1 MLMSVRKTLQALW
14 RNGEGSALIEG
25 AIVVPLLLILVLG
38 VFEFSWLID
47 QQHLI
52 STGIHD
58 AARYLA
64 QSANPND
71 LAIQRRAKNLATT
84 GAIDGDTARV
94 RGWTARDVDIR
105 YSSLENPVDVNGST
119 TFRGGAV
126 IQRVTVSTTFTVP
139 SLGFFGFLG
148 LKPPVLT
155 VSHQERVIGPG
166 QISR

>member
-1 MLMSVRKTLQALW
+1 VW

-58 AARYLA
+58 AARYIA

-71 LAIQRRAKNLATT
+71 LTSQKRAKNLATT

-94 RGWTARDVDIR
+94 RGWAARDVSIS
-105 YSSLENPVDVNGST
+105 YSSVENPVDVNGST

-126 IQRVTVSTTFTVP
+126 IRSVTVTTTFTVP

-148 LKPPVLT
+148 LKPPALT

-166 QISR
+166 HVSR

>member
-1 MLMSVRKTLQALW
+1 MSVRILQSVW

-58 AARYLA
+58 AARYIA

-71 LAIQRRAKNLATT
+71 LTIQKRAKNLATT

-94 RGWTARDVDIR
+94 RGWAARDVSIS
-105 YSSLENPVDVNGST
+105 YSSVENPVDVNGST

-126 IQRVTVSTTFTVP
+126 IRSVTVSTTFSVP

-148 LKPPVLT
+148 LKPPALT

-166 QISR
+166 HVSR

>member
-1 MLMSVRKTLQALW
+1 MSTRMLQSLW
-14 RNGEGSALIEG
+14 RNGDGSALIEG
-25 AIVVPLLLILVLG
+25 AIIMPVLLILVLG

-52 STGIHD
+52 SAGIHD
-58 AARYLA
+58 AARYIA
-64 QSANPND
+64 RSANPND
-71 LAIQRRAKNLATT
+71 LTIQKHAKNLATT

-94 RGWTARDVDIR
+94 RGWTARDVSIS
-105 YSSLENPVDVNGST
+105 YSSVENPVDVNGST

-126 IQRVTVSTTFTVP
+126 IRSVTVSTTFSVP

-148 LKPPVLT
+148 LKPPALT

-166 QISR
+166 HVSR

>member
-1 MLMSVRKTLQALW
+1 MLQSVW

-38 VFEFSWLID
+38 AFEFSWLID

-52 STGIHD
+52 STGIRD
-58 AARYLA
+58 AARYIA

-71 LAIQRRAKNLATT
+71 LTIQKRAKNLATT

-94 RGWTARDVDIR
+94 RGWTARDVSIT
-105 YSSLENPVDVNGST
+105 YSSVGNPLDVDGST

-126 IQRVTVSTTFTVP
+126 IRRVTVSTTFTVP
-139 SLGFFGFLG
+139 SLGFFAWALS
-148 LKPPVLT
+148 LRP
-155 VSHQERVIGPG
+155 
-166 QISR
+166 

>member
-1 MLMSVRKTLQALW
+1 MSVRILQSLW

-58 AARYLA
+58 AARYIA

-71 LAIQRRAKNLATT
+71 LTIQKRAKNLATT

-94 RGWTARDVDIR
+94 KGWTARDVSIS
-105 YSSLENPVDVNGST
+105 YSSVENPVDVNGST
-119 TFRGGAV
+119 AFRGGAV
-126 IQRVTVSTTFTVP
+126 IRSVTVSTTFSVP

-148 LKPPVLT
+148 LKPPALT

-166 QISR
+166 HVSR

>member
-1 MLMSVRKTLQALW
+1 MSVRILQSLW

-25 AIVVPLLLILVLG
+25 AIIMPLLLVLVLG

-58 AARYLA
+58 AARYIA
-64 QSANPND
+64 RSANPTD
-71 LAIQRRAKNLATT
+71 LMTQKHAKNLATT
-84 GAIDGDTARV
+84 GATDGDTARV
-94 RGWTARDVDIR
+94 KGWTTGDVKIT
-105 YSSLENPVDVNGST
+105 YASVNNPVGINGLT
-119 TFRGGAV
+119 PFRGGAV
-126 IQRVTVSTTFTVP
+126 IQSVTVSTTFTVP

-148 LKPPVLT
+148 LRPPALT

-166 QISR
+166 QVLR

>member
-1 MLMSVRKTLQALW
+1 MSVRIQQSLW
-14 RNGEGSALIEG
+14 RDSEGSALMEG
-25 AIVVPLLLILVLG
+25 ALLLPLLLSFVLG
-38 VFEFSWLID
+38 VFEFSWLFD

-64 QSANPND
+64 RSANPND
-71 LAIQRRAKNLATT
+71 GTIQKSAKTLATT
-84 GAIDGDTARV
+84 GSIDGNAPRV
-94 RGWTARDVDIR
+94 RGWTMRDIKITFGSVD
-105 YSSLENPVDVNGST
+105 NPIGTNGVT
-119 TFRGGAV
+119 RFRGGPV
-126 IQRVTVSTTFTVP
+126 IQSVTVSTSFTVP

-148 LKPPVLT
+148 LKPPALT

>member
-1 MLMSVRKTLQALW
+1 MCVRIVQTLW

-25 AIVVPLLLILVLG
+25 AVIMPLLLILVLG

-58 AARYLA
+58 AARYIA

-71 LAIQRRAKNLATT
+71 LTIQKRAKNLATT

-94 RGWTARDVDIR
+94 RGWTARDVNIS
-105 YSSLENPVDVNGST
+105 YSSVENPVDVNGST

-126 IQRVTVSTTFTVP
+126 IRSVTVSTTFTVP

-148 LKPPVLT
+148 LKPPALT

-166 QISR
+166 HVSQ

>member
-1 MLMSVRKTLQALW
+1 MSMRVLQPLW

-25 AIVVPLLLILVLG
+25 AIVGPLLLILVLG

-58 AARYLA
+58 AARYIA
-64 QSANPND
+64 RSANPND
-71 LAIQRRAKNLATT
+71 LTIQKNAKKLATT

-94 RGWTARDVDIR
+94 RGWTTH
-105 YSSLENPVDVNGST
+105 DVNITYAPINNFVGVNGMPP
-119 TFRGGAV
+119 FRGGAV
-126 IQRVTVSTTFTVP
+126 IQNVTVSTTFTVP

-148 LKPPVLT
+148 LKPPALT

-166 QISR
+166 QVSR

>member
-1 MLMSVRKTLQALW
+1 MCVRIVQSLW

-25 AIVVPLLLILVLG
+25 AIIMPLLLILALG

-58 AARYLA
+58 AARYIA

-71 LAIQRRAKNLATT
+71 LTIQKRAKNLATT

-94 RGWTARDVDIR
+94 RGWTARDVSIS
-105 YSSLENPVDVNGST
+105 YSSVENPVDVNGST

-126 IQRVTVSTTFTVP
+126 IRSVTVSTTFSVP
-139 SLGFFGFLG
+139 SLGFFGLLG
-148 LKPPVLT
+148 LKPPALT

-166 QISR
+166 HVSR

>member
-1 MLMSVRKTLQALW
+1 MSVRILQSLW

-52 STGIHD
+52 STGIYD
-58 AARYLA
+58 AARYSA
-64 QSANPND
+64 QSANPNN
-71 LAIQRRAKNLATT
+71 LTIQKRAKNLATT

-94 RGWTARDVDIR
+94 RGWTARDVNIS
-105 YSSLENPVDVNGST
+105 YSSVENPVDVNGST

-126 IQRVTVSTTFTVP
+126 IRSVTVSTTFTVP

-148 LKPPVLT
+148 LKPPALT

-166 QISR
+166 HVSQ

>member
-1 MLMSVRKTLQALW
+1 MSVRILQSLW
-14 RNGEGSALIEG
+14 RDGEGSALIEG

-58 AARYLA
+58 AARYIA

-71 LAIQRRAKNLATT
+71 LTIQNNAKKLATT

-94 RGWTARDVDIR
+94 RGWAARDVSIS
-105 YSSLENPVDVNGST
+105 YSSVENPVDVNGST

-126 IQRVTVSTTFTVP
+126 IRSVTVSTTFSVP

-148 LKPPVLT
+148 LKPPALT

-166 QISR
+166 HVSR

>member
-1 MLMSVRKTLQALW
+1 MSVRILRSLW
-14 RNGEGSALIEG
+14 RNGDGSALIEG
-25 AIVVPLLLILVLG
+25 AIIVPVLLILVLG

-64 QSANPND
+64 RSANPRD
-71 LAIQRRAKNLATT
+71 LTIQKRAKNLATT

-94 RGWTARDVDIR
+94 RGWTTSDVHIS
-105 YSSLENPVDVNGST
+105 YASVNNSVVSNGLT
-119 TFRGGAV
+119 LFRGDAA
-126 IQRVTVSTTFTVP
+126 IQIVTVSTTFAVP
-139 SLGFFGFLG
+139 SLGFFGSLG
-148 LKPPVLT
+148 LKPPALT

-166 QISR
+166 QVSRR

>member
-1 MLMSVRKTLQALW
+1 MSVQTLQSLW
-14 RNGEGSALIEG
+14 RNGDGSALIEG

-52 STGIHD
+52 SAGIHD
-58 AARYLA
+58 AARYIA
-64 QSANPND
+64 RSANPND
-71 LAIQRRAKNLATT
+71 LTIQKHAKNLATT

-94 RGWTARDVDIR
+94 RGWTARDVSIS
-105 YSSLENPVDVNGST
+105 YSSVENPVDVNGST

-126 IQRVTVSTTFTVP
+126 IRSVTVSTTFTVP

-148 LKPPVLT
+148 LKPPALT

-166 QISR
+166 HVSR

>member
-1 MLMSVRKTLQALW
+1 MCVRIVQTLW

-25 AIVVPLLLILVLG
+25 AVIMPLLLILVLG

-58 AARYLA
+58 AARYIA
-64 QSANPND
+64 RSANPND
-71 LAIQRRAKNLATT
+71 LTIQKNAKNLATT

-94 RGWTARDVDIR
+94 KGWTTRDVTIT
-105 YSSLENPVDVNGST
+105 YASVNNSVGT
-119 TFRGGAV
+119 NGLTPFRGGAV
-126 IQRVTVSTTFTVP
+126 IQSVTVSTTFSVP

-148 LKPPVLT
+148 LKPPALT
-155 VSHQERVIGPG
+155 VRHQERVIRPG
-166 QISR
+166 QVSR